1 MPAALRL
8 PLSANGFP
16 AGIGCERWLVV
27 PLFGAT
33 GDDGQPMRLLP
44 RRRLTPAIL
53 PIVGC
58 AARATSGGDDLG
70 GGKLGKVGGEAH
82 GQTLPRKNKSAM
94 PKIILAI
101 RRQCRHITRMSN
113 TTTTAAEETTTCRCC
128 GDYTYSKLT
137 ICDECEDNQSAI
149 ARGEFHDPDLVARDN
164 EERRW
169 SRRW

>member
-1 MPAALRL
+1 MTTALPTPLPARL
-8 PLSANGFP
+8 PRG
-16 AGIGCERWLVV
+16 GRWLLGLVV
-27 PLFGAT
+27 LLPCAT
-33 GDDGQPMRLLP
+33 GDDRKPMWLLP
-44 RRRLTPAIL
+44 LRRLTTAIL
-53 PIVGC
+53 PIVG
-58 AARATSGGDDLG
+58 RATGAAGGGNDLG
-70 GGKLGKVGGEAH
+70 GGILGNLVSEGH
-82 GQTLPRKNKSAM
+82 GKTIHGKNKSAM

-101 RRQCRHITRMSN
+101 SRQRRHITRMSN

-128 GDYTYSKLT
+128 GDYTYSKFT